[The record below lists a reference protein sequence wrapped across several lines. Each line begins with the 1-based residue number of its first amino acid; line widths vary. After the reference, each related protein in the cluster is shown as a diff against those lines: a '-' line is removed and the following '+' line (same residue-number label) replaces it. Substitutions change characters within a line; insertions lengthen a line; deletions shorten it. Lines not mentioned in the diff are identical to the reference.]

1 MLHPLAG
8 RPLLSPLRVVLAP
21 IMLTPMSDETR
32 SRLLQAGFAVPGG
45 MSDQVPKLTEQ
56 AHQCTADDPCPFDAD
71 VAWGLFQSM
80 ALTPGPVILLLL
92 VAYSVGVQAFSEET
106 EESDE
111 QAERS
116 RKHRQEQLED
126 LSDDTAESGVWLA
139 EQAERSRKR
148 RQEQLEDLSDD
159 TAESGVWLA
168 EQAER
173 SRKRRQER
181 LRDLSERIQPLE
193 GWFGWE
199 LVDKKSGNPT
209 IDAYVFL
216 AIAAAL
222 QIAFVLALTA
232 PVRDL
237 VP

>member
-21 IMLTPMSDETR
+21 IMLTPMLDETR

-56 AHQCTADDPCPFDAD
+56 ARQCTAEDPCPFDAD

-116 RKHRQEQLED
+116 RKH
-126 LSDDTAESGVWLA
+126 
-139 EQAERSRKR
+139 

>member
-1 MLHPLAG
+1 
-8 RPLLSPLRVVLAP
+8 
-21 IMLTPMSDETR
+21 MLTPMSDETR

-45 MSDQVPKLTEQ
+45 MLDQVPKLTEQ

-92 VAYSVGVQAFSEET
+92 VAYSIGVQAFSEET
-106 EESDE
+106 EESD
-111 QAERS
+111 
-116 RKHRQEQLED
+116 
-126 LSDDTAESGVWLA
+126 

>member
-56 AHQCTADDPCPFDAD
+56 ACQCTAEDPCPFDAD

-92 VAYSVGVQAFSEET
+92 VAYSIGVQAFSEET
-106 EESDE
+106 EESD
-111 QAERS
+111 
-116 RKHRQEQLED
+116 
-126 LSDDTAESGVWLA
+126 

>member
-56 AHQCTADDPCPFDAD
+56 SHQCTADDPCPFDAD

-106 EESDE
+106 EESD
-111 QAERS
+111 
-116 RKHRQEQLED
+116 
-126 LSDDTAESGVWLA
+126 

>member
-116 RKHRQEQLED
+116 RK
-126 LSDDTAESGVWLA
+126 
-139 EQAERSRKR
+139 R

>member
-92 VAYSVGVQAFSEET
+92 VAYSIGVQAFSEET
-106 EESDE
+106 EESD
-111 QAERS
+111 
-116 RKHRQEQLED
+116 
-126 LSDDTAESGVWLA
+126 